1 MTEVI
6 RSAGQSINYL
16 IGGITMDEQ
25 RKAEIVPLN
34 QELYLARSIEDLEKR
49 LELSPLLAAV
59 EKPCEEF
66 RCVFYW

>member
-1 MTEVI
+1 
-6 RSAGQSINYL
+6 
-16 IGGITMDEQ
+16 MDEQ